1 MSLQARIRRRCPGF
15 TLVEVV
21 IALAFMGLAL
31 LGFLLV
37 ASSANRQSMDA
48 YYEFSA
54 MQAALEP
61 LEVFRA
67 CGFELMENYAAHPLA
82 EFPPGWS
89 ALKDK
94 TGSAVQHPIEWEM
107 FQREIVVDPP
117 IPLPTGGSRRA
128 IKVRV
133 RVQPIQASR
142 AASWF
147 TRPGGVAVESLI
159 VELPR

>member
-1 MSLQARIRRRCPGF
+1 MRLIKRRDARAF

-48 YYEFSA
+48 YYEFA
-54 MQAALEP
+54 ALQAALEP
-61 LEVFRA
+61 IEVFRA
-67 CGFELMENYAAHPLA
+67 CGFELLENYASHPLD
-82 EFPPGWS
+82 EYPTGWH

-94 TGSAVQHPIEWEM
+94 PGSALQHPIEWEM
-107 FQREIVVDPP
+107 FQREITIDPP
-117 IPLPTGGSRRA
+117 VRLPTAGNRRA
-128 IKVRV
+128 IRVRV
-133 RVQPIQASR
+133 RVQPIQESR
-142 AASWF
+142 AASWL
-147 TRPGGVAVESLI
+147 TRPGGVAVESLV